1 MLRSRVP
8 STSRAASTVF
18 KRGVQLASQHPPL
31 KTEADWTQLQY
42 DRAYVSQLKNVFDKQ
57 GPVLT
62 EDSKWRLRDSLN
74 RPPQEATISAL
85 LAAGAHFGHST
96 SRLNPNFM
104 PYAYGTRGGIT
115 IIDLDHTLPL
125 LRRATQFARSVAY
138 RGGQILFL
146 GTRPDLRPVVQK
158 AAERL
163 GPGNGYYIA
172 DRWLPGT
179 LTNRFSMLNPDD
191 FKRYNLLPD
200 LVVLLNPIQNA
211 VAIRELAVE
220 HVPTIGIIDSNA
232 DPRLVMYPIP
242 ANDESTRVAE
252 IIAGVISI
260 AAREGVHLRER
271 EAADVARKR
280 LADDAGKSEEE
291 SDLSATQ
298 REELEN
304 LIRRVDSRTM
314 VEEHGEDPVTRR
326 PKSEA
331 EILSYRNRPVKKDE
345 PPSAPAQKLVEY
357 AGILRLQE
365 TFYPSELHEP
375 LQKFATFLESVAW
388 ETGGYSLDFQKSLDM
403 AIERFVQTHPEEAK
417 SLLGAPS
424 PESTDST

>member
-1 MLRSRVP
+1 MRPRL
-8 STSRAASTVF
+8 STSRRTVT
-18 KRGVQLASQHPPL
+18 KVITRGVQLASQHKPL
-31 KTEADWTQLQY
+31 ETEADWTALQLE
-42 DRAYVSQLKNVFDKQ
+42 RAHVSQLKNVFDAQ

-62 EDSKWRLRDSLN
+62 DESRWRLRDSL
-74 RPPQEATISAL
+74 RKPPAEATISAL

-125 LRRATQFARSVAY
+125 LRRATQLARSVAY

-179 LTNRFSMLNPDD
+179 LTNRFSMLSPDD

-200 LVVLLNPIQNA
+200 LVVILNPIQNA

-220 HVPTIGIIDSNA
+220 HVPTIGIVDSNA

-252 IIAGVISI
+252 IVAGVISI
-260 AAREGVHLRER
+260 AAREGVHLREQ
-271 EAADVARKR
+271 EGAVEARKR
-280 LADDAGKSEEE
+280 LAEDDAKEENDKE
-291 SDLSATQ
+291 LSTGQ
-298 REELEN
+298 RDELVQ
-304 LIRRVDSRTM
+304 LIRRVESRAKL
-314 VEEHGEDPVTRR
+314 EKHGDDPVTKK
-326 PKSEA
+326 PKSES
-331 EILSYRNRPVKKDE
+331 EILSYRRQDTKKE
-345 PPSAPAQKLVEY
+345 SAHAPAQKLVEV

-365 TFYPSELHEP
+365 AFYPSELHEP
-375 LQKFATFLESVAW
+375 LQKFATFLEAVAW
-388 ETGGYSLDFQKSLDM
+388 EGNGYSLDLQTSMDI
-403 AIERFVQTHPEEAK
+403 AIERFVQTHPEDARR
-417 SLLGAPS
+417 LLSVPPPQTTEQS
-424 PESTDST
+424 I